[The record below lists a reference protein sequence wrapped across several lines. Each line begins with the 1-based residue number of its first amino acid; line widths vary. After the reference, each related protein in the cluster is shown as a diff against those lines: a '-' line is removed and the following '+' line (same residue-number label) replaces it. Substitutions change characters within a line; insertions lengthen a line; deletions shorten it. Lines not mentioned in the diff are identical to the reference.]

1 MSIYEGTAMMIY
13 FCVLAAVLGAVLGS
27 FLNCAAWRIVRGES
41 FVRGHSHCPGCG
53 HTLGIRD
60 LVPVLSWLFLGGMCR
75 YCKGK
80 ISARYPATE
89 ALFAVLTV
97 LCLLRFD
104 LSVMFLRNLAF
115 LCNLFCLALV
125 DLESY
130 KIPDGCLFLS
140 VAVWAASVP
149 FAFPE
154 YGGWIGILQNL
165 LAAVVYGGRM
175 LGIALLMDWLMK
187 KESLGGGDI
196 KLFAVMGLYL
206 GLAASMF
213 ALLLACIL
221 GLAFAAVL
229 KKYREGSGAQI
240 PFGPAIAA
248 ASGWMLMYGSPLVD
262 WYLGL
267 L

>member
-1 MSIYEGTAMMIY
+1 
-13 FCVLAAVLGAVLGS
+13 
-27 FLNCAAWRIVRGES
+27 
-41 FVRGHSHCPGCG
+41 
-53 HTLGIRD
+53 
-60 LVPVLSWLFLGGMCR
+60 
-75 YCKGK
+75 
-80 ISARYPATE
+80 
-89 ALFAVLTV
+89 
-97 LCLLRFD
+97 
-104 LSVMFLRNLAF
+104 
-115 LCNLFCLALV
+115 
-125 DLESY
+125 
-130 KIPDGCLFLS
+130 
-140 VAVWAASVP
+140 
-149 FAFPE
+149 
-154 YGGWIGILQNL
+154 
-165 LAAVVYGGRM
+165 
-175 LGIALLMDWLMK
+175 MDWLMK

-221 GLAFAAVL
+221 GLAFAAVR